1 MILYEFSDGTNLEEF
16 ISAEKAQ
23 DIIWKELQVLKD
35 LYGTDKIKFSSARKV
50 RVENWKRSSKALAG
64 VERT

>member
-1 MILYEFSDGTNLEEF
+1 MEEF

-35 LYGTDKIKFSSARKV
+35 LYSTDKIKFSSARKV
-50 RVENWKRSSKALAG
+50 RVENWKLSSKALAG